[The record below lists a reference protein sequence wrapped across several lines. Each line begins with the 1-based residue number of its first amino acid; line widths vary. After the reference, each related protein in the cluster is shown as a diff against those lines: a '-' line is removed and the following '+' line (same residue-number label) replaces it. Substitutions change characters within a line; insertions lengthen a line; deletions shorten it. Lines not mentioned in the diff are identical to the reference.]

1 MKKTE
6 GFWDSTPK
14 IKSISFPVR
23 GKMQVDLNDGRI
35 IVVPLSAFPSIQKLP
50 TQERERYS

>member
-23 GKMQVDLNDGRI
+23 GKMRVDLNDGRV
-35 IVVPLSAFPSIQKLP
+35 IVILLSAFPGIQKL
-50 TQERERYS
+50 